1 MRLVLAS
8 ASPRRRELL
17 ASAGLDVDV
26 DPVDVDE
33 RQIAGEAPAAYVERV
48 ARLKASA
55 GAARHPERVVVGADT
70 AVVIDGDV
78 LGKPRDAADAGSML
92 RRLSG
97 RDHDVMTGVAVA
109 RAGRVESF
117 VERSRVS
124 MSPLSGSEIEAYVAT
139 GEPFDKAGAYA
150 IQGGA
155 GRFITGC
162 DGSYSNVVGLPVEAL
177 LVFLGLTGLKTRPP
191 SSSGILPD

>member
-1 MRLVLAS
+1 MRIVLAS

-17 ASAGLDVDV
+17 AAAGLDVEV
-26 DPVDVDE
+26 VPVDVDE
-33 RQIAGEAPAAYVERV
+33 RPVAAEPPAAYVERV
-48 ARLKASA
+48 ARLKATA
-55 GAARHPERVVVGADT
+55 GAARHPQRVVVGADT

-97 RDHDVMTGVAVA
+97 RVHDVITGVAVA
-109 RAGRVESF
+109 SAGRVESF
-117 VERSRVS
+117 VERTRVT
-124 MSPLSGSEIEAYVAT
+124 MAPLSAGDIEAYVAT

-155 GRFITGC
+155 SRFITGC
-162 DGSYSNVVGLPVEAL
+162 EGSYSNVVGLPMERLSA
-177 LVFLGLTGLKTRPP
+177 
-191 SSSGILPD
+191 ILSR

>member
-17 ASAGLDVDV
+17 AAAGLDIEV

-33 RQIAGEAPAAYVERV
+33 RQITGEPPAAYVERV
-48 ARLKASA
+48 ARLKAAA
-55 GAARHPERVVVGADT
+55 GAARHPQRVVVGADT
-70 AVVIDGDV
+70 AVVIDGEV
-78 LGKPRDAADAGSML
+78 LGKPRDAEDAGSML

-97 RDHDVMTGVAVA
+97 RDHEVMTGVAVA
-109 RAGRVESF
+109 TAGRVESF
-117 VERSRVS
+117 VERTRVTLG
-124 MSPLSGSEIEAYVAT
+124 PLSAVDIEAYVAT

-162 DGSYSNVVGLPVEAL
+162 DGSYSNVVGLPMESLLAL
-177 LVFLGLTGLKTRPP
+177 LR
-191 SSSGILPD
+191 SDILSR

>member
-17 ASAGLDVDV
+17 AAAGLDIEV

-33 RQIAGEAPAAYVERV
+33 RQVTGEPPAAYVERV
-48 ARLKASA
+48 ARLKAAA
-55 GAARHPERVVVGADT
+55 GAARHPQRVVVGADT
-70 AVVIDGDV
+70 AVVIDGEV
-78 LGKPRDAADAGSML
+78 LGKPRDAEDAGSML

-97 RDHDVMTGVAVA
+97 RDHEVLTGVAVA
-109 RAGRVESF
+109 SAGRVESF
-117 VERSRVS
+117 VERTRVTLA
-124 MSPLSGSEIEAYVAT
+124 PLSGMDIEAYVAT

-162 DGSYSNVVGLPVEAL
+162 DGSYSNVVGLPMERL
-177 LVFLGLTGLKTRPP
+177 LELLESTSIRRV
-191 SSSGILPD
+191 